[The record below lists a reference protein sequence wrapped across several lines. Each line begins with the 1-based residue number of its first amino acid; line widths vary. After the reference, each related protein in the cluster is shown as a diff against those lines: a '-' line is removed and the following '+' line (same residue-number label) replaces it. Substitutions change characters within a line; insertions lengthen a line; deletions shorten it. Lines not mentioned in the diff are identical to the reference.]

1 MAHVIIVPEH
11 PGDEID
17 HADGNVRFLDH
28 NTVLINELK
37 PEYTYWKD
45 GIEKIREDFRE
56 SFHRLPSGRS
66 HWRCSRGAG
75 GIYGT

>member
-45 GIEKIREDFRE
+45 GIEKIRED
-56 SFHRLPSGRS
+56 
-66 HWRCSRGAG
+66 C
-75 GIYGT
+75 